1 MCLLAVKYVGM
12 CEQGEEETQRTTT
25 TTTTRKQTYDACDLS
40 ITEF

>member
-12 CEQGEEETQRTTT
+12 CEEGEEETQRTTT
-25 TTTTRKQTYDACDLS
+25 TTTRKQTYNACDLS

>member
-12 CEQGEEETQRTTT
+12 CEEGEEETQRTTT
-25 TTTTRKQTYDACDLS
+25 TTRKQTYNACDLS

>member
-12 CEQGEEETQRTTT
+12 CEEGEEETQRIT
-25 TTTTRKQTYDACDLS
+25 TTTTRKQTYDACDLF